1 MSSQKST
8 LKFNR
13 KVYII
18 PAEKMSTTVQ
28 KSTDNENSNVN
39 VENETVDNSIESK
52 DVVLDPSATWDSFK
66 NILNTDQYNN
76 VMAISH
82 MLHYNPEK
90 NADDRRSL
98 LFTQDITPAPKVP
111 HDIVTLYHKVENA
124 KIPKHLITN
133 PIMRRNL
140 QHMSS
145 LVDYDITDEET
156 ETPMSTDN
164 TVILTDSESGNDNYD
179 DDDDDVLKKAWIF
192 YAKEMAKKNKDKPKK
207 KKSKSGKRE
216 NKKQKTSPK
225 KLDTTVSKTVDAFK
239 EDKSKSDWVHLF

>member
-66 NILNTDQYNN
+66 NILNADQYNN

-82 MLHYNPEK
+82 MLHYSPEK
-90 NADDRRSL
+90 NVDDRRSL

-164 TVILTDSESGNDNYD
+164 TVILTDSESGNDDYD

-216 NKKQKTSPK
+216 NKK